1 MAKESVKMGRP
12 PLSPEGSEQV
22 AIRIPRHILR
32 AAEAIVAER
41 RGVVDRATVL
51 REFLAVGA
59 EKIRK

>member
-1 MAKESVKMGRP
+1 MGRP